1 MATCSKLETCAFY
14 NAAFDEEN
22 VFAARLKQ
30 IYCIDR
36 EDICIRDIISELIG
50 TEYVPDDLYPN
61 DIEKG
66 KIILKEHL

>member
-14 NAAFDEEN
+14 NTAFDEEN

-50 TEYVPDDLYPN
+50 TEYVPDNLYPN